1 MKHIELIS
9 MKIISSVGA
18 ARSMYV
24 EAIHFASKGEFAKAN
39 DYIKK
44 GDEMFQQ
51 GQQSHAKLLQ
61 EEAAGVDMPMS
72 AETLRILCDE
82 FFGIHR
88 TLLQLKGQEAKF
100 NL

>member
-9 MKIISSVGA
+9 MKIISSVGT

-24 EAIHFASKGEFAKAN
+24 DAIHFASKGEFVKAN

-61 EEAAGVDMPMS
+61 EEAAGVDMPMTLLLAHAEDQLMA
-72 AETLRILCDE
+72 AETIK
-82 FFGIHR
+82 
-88 TLLQLKGQEAKF
+88 LLASELIELYKK
-100 NL
+100 

>member
-44 GDEMFQQ
+44 AMKCF
-51 GQQSHAKLLQ
+51 SRVSSLMRNCFRRRLPA
-61 EEAAGVDMPMS
+61 
-72 AETLRILCDE
+72 
-82 FFGIHR
+82 
-88 TLLQLKGQEAKF
+88 
-100 NL
+100 